1 MTSGLPCL
9 IRCDDTPLSPASH
22 LREFTVIT
30 ENIFLQPSCSDGINT
45 LDIQSAIVITT
56 RSISAKYCEHPFTP
70 WFHCCLSCIRLC
82 IGQTHLDSTEYF
94 LGVTSGPHSFNSV
107 QFSSSVMSDSLQ
119 HHGLQHAKPPC
130 PSSTPG
136 VYSISCPFSWWCH
149 PTTSSSVIP
158 FSSHLQSFPASWSFQ
173 WVSSSH
179 QVAKVLKLPHLSLK
193 KQPTSYVLV

>member
-1 MTSGLPCL
+1 MA
-9 IRCDDTPLSPASH
+9 PLSHHPIRWGGTILRTGFY

-30 ENIFLQPSCSDGINT
+30 DNIFLQSSCSDVINN
-45 LDIQSAIVITT
+45 LDIQSEIVITT

-136 VYSISCPFSWWCH
+136 VYSISCPFSW
-149 PTTSSSVIP
+149 
-158 FSSHLQSFPASWSFQ
+158 
-173 WVSSSH
+173 
-179 QVAKVLKLPHLSLK
+179 
-193 KQPTSYVLV
+193 

>member
-70 WFHCCLSCIRLC
+70 WFHCCLSCIHLG
-82 IGQTHLDSTEYF
+82 IGQTHLGSTEYF
-94 LGVTSGPHSFNSV
+94 LGVTSGPLSFNSV

-119 HHGLQHAKPPC
+119 HHGLQHARPPC
-130 PSSTPG
+130 PSPTPG
-136 VYSISCPFSWWCH
+136 VYSNSCPFS
-149 PTTSSSVIP
+149 
-158 FSSHLQSFPASWSFQ
+158 Q
-173 WVSSSH
+173 
-179 QVAKVLKLPHLSLK
+179 
-193 KQPTSYVLV
+193 